1 MKALLIYTGSMI
13 ALVGCA
19 TVGPD
24 YHRPEPSLPSR
35 WSEPLAGGPTYR
47 SEPLAEWWQ
56 GFRDEKLNQLMA
68 RAVRSNLDLRIA
80 EARVRES
87 RALRGVVSAGLW
99 PTVDGSASYTRLR
112 LSENGLLGQAG
123 SRGLLPLE
131 FNLYDVALDAAWE
144 IDIFGGT
151 RRAVE
156 AAEAEIGAAEETR
169 RDVLVTLL
177 AEVGLNYVELR
188 GLQKELAV
196 TRNNLNT
203 QKQTLDLTGD
213 RMKAGLATELDVT
226 RAEAQAATTAAQ
238 IPPLETSIK
247 QAIHRL
253 SVLVGESPG
262 TLVGQLLDAAPIPG
276 LPPEVPVGLPSEL
289 LRRRP
294 DVRRA
299 ERELAAAT
307 ARIGVAVADLF
318 PRFFLTGAV
327 GLQSVAAS
335 DFLTGGS
342 RFFSLGPTIRW
353 PIFNAGRIRQNV
365 RVQNTRQ
372 EQALLAYEQA
382 VLTSLEEVENALV
395 AYTKTQVRFRELAE
409 AEKANQRA
417 VELAHDRYRSG
428 LVDFLDVLEAERS
441 LYTTQAQFAQSERA
455 MSQSLVRL
463 YKALGG
469 GWNAAEIAEL
479 VPVIEEQEGS
489 SLPVAHAPTETA
501 TPVAT
506 EALPDSVLDPAAAES
521 GTPSTGEPP
530 AGEPYIRRD
539 MESRR
544 RGRGARDS
552 RASSGR
558 SRRRILA

>member
-1 MKALLIYTGSMI
+1 MKVLLIYIGLMI
-13 ALVGCA
+13 AMVGCA

-24 YHRPEPSLPSR
+24 YHPPELSVPSR
-35 WSEPLAGGPTYR
+35 WNESLAANLTSHRESP
-47 SEPLAEWWQ
+47 AEWWK
-56 GFRDEKLNQLMA
+56 GFGDETLNQIIA

-80 EARVRES
+80 EVRVREA
-87 RALRGVVSAGLW
+87 RVLRGVVSAGLW

-112 LSENGLLGQAG
+112 SSENGPLGQAAT
-123 SRGLLPLE
+123 RGLLPLE
-131 FNLYDVALDAAWE
+131 TNLYDVALDATWE
-144 IDIFGGT
+144 LDIFGGT

-156 AAEAEIGAAEETR
+156 VAEAEIGAAEETR

-188 GLQKELAV
+188 GLQEELTV
-196 TRNNLNT
+196 TRSNLNA
-203 QKQTLDLTGD
+203 QKQTLELTRD

-238 IPPLETSIK
+238 IPPLEIGIK
-247 QAIHRL
+247 QAIHLL

-307 ARIGVAVADLF
+307 ARVGVAVADLF

-327 GLQSVAAS
+327 GLQSVSAD

-353 PIFNAGRIRQNV
+353 PIFNAGRIRQNIQA
-365 RVQNTRQ
+365 QNTRQ

-395 AYTKTQVRFRELAE
+395 AYKKTQVRFRELAE

-428 LVDFLDVLEAERS
+428 LVDFLDILEAERS
-441 LYTTQAQFAQSERA
+441 LYTTQAQFAQSERTVG
-455 MSQSLVRL
+455 QSLVRL

-479 VPVIEEQEGS
+479 VPVK
-489 SLPVAHAPTETA
+489 L
-501 TPVAT
+501 
-506 EALPDSVLDPAAAES
+506 
-521 GTPSTGEPP
+521 PP
-530 AGEPYIRRD
+530 AKP
-539 MESRR
+539 
-544 RGRGARDS
+544 GAYWVS
-552 RASSGR
+552 ASKAP
-558 SRRRILA
+558 IKP